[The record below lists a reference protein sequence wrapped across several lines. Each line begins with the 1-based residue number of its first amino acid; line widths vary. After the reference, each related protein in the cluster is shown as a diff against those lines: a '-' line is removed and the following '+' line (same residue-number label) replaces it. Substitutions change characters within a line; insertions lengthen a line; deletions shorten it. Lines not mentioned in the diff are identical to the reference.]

1 SPSVRASRSPQCSS
15 RCAGSG
21 DRADRYFPASIVLY
35 APLWV
40 LERAVS
46 VYWAF
51 YWRARYGGY
60 PFGSALLSKGTGRA
74 WVAGGRAESRAAASR
89 AGAR

>member
-1 SPSVRASRSPQCSS
+1 
-15 RCAGSG
+15 
-21 DRADRYFPASIVLY
+21 VLY

-40 LERAVS
+40 LERALS

-51 YWRARYGGY
+51 YWRVRYGGY